1 MNQLPLL
8 YVTSPDFRHN
18 DLIPMKFTCDGKDIN
33 PALAIEGVPV
43 SAKSLALIVD
53 DPDAPHKTWV
63 HWVVW
68 NIPVTTSIAENTVPG
83 EQGLNDF
90 GRVEFGGPCPPSGV
104 HRYFFKVY
112 ALDTTLDLPKSTTK
126 EKLEHAMEG
135 HILAYG
141 ELIGKYSRK

>member
-1 MNQLPLL
+1 ME
-8 YVTSPDFRHN
+8 H
-18 DLIPMKFTCDGKDIN
+18 
-33 PALAIEGVPV
+33 
-43 SAKSLALIVD
+43 
-53 DPDAPHKTWV
+53 
-63 HWVVW
+63 
-68 NIPVTTSIAENTVPG
+68 PG